1 MIVYNQQKQQLYYH
15 WVKGVVDTFFS
26 FLLVYKEHRS
36 FFHKDELKKFT
47 FNIKSLIFV
56 VYVWILTFTI

>member
-1 MIVYNQQKQQLYYH
+1 MGLFNFNRTNSTDDILPAETSDENSVN
-15 WVKGVVDTFFS
+15 
-26 FLLVYKEHRS
+26 
-36 FFHKDELKKFT
+36 KDELKKFT